1 MKFVR
6 PLVFGLGAL
15 IILVLVAVLLA
26 FTPAVQTW
34 AVRRVLEQQPGIE
47 AEVGR
52 VAAGLNTVCLED
64 VRLRFAGTEWILPS
78 VEIDFPVVSAVLG
91 GRVEVTRVLA
101 KGWTLD
107 LVGASPAAGPAAP
120 RAPAQAGYLAFLS
133 AAHAQAPLPVAAFDG
148 IFSRLAL
155 PVDLSVS
162 GVNVEG
168 EIRFARAADQTP
180 AVARIAL
187 TGGGLSPG
195 ATGRFVLSTEI
206 RVDDPASPIDRV
218 VARQEISLRMDAP
231 RSIDRIEVTGA
242 ATATGPQFPNG
253 VRVDMD
259 TSAAR
264 LASGESYGFT
274 LRSGRRV
281 LFGAQG
287 ELPAGGAA
295 LTGQWSLDARSA
307 DLSPFALGRPIPEFA
322 ADGSGRFAL
331 DRAFAEIQAAGRI
344 KATTRNLQALDPRLR
359 AVGALELAV
368 DFDLVSRDADVR
380 LSRLHL
386 DVSAE
391 RPVLGV
397 TLLQGVEFSRA
408 TGELRVADI
417 ASDLLRVQLKGVPLA
432 WAQPVLGDTVVT
444 GDDLRGGFVANV
456 RSGRLVLRPTD
467 PLSVQGL
474 TVAQAG
480 QGWIEAVDFSAQATL
495 DYAPTGW
502 QADVASLS
510 FRRDGRS
517 LAEITLKAARAGGSD
532 QAVNVRG
539 TYALDLAALVEQPAF
554 IAFGTL
560 QSGQAEGDFSASLAA
575 VQRLAAKLLLR
586 DLAVAEGPSLPEIL
600 VEIRADRLADGTVK
614 AQVPMSFTR
623 NGRVSDLTLAA
634 ALEPTATGHGLEA
647 VLTGTEVFLQDVQI
661 LAVLVGSDEASA
673 QAVAPLRNPM
683 APWAGLTGRIAVD
696 LKKVVYSPS
705 LTINGVVGSLLIG
718 PNALTFEH
726 LSAGLPGGAGLR
738 ASGDL
743 AYDPRRSRA
752 YGLTADFTLSN
763 FDPVPLFRAINP
775 TALPPIEGRFD
786 LASKITGEA
795 AELGGLSAGSTGTF
809 KLSSRGGVLRA
820 LSVDA
825 SEFSRIGS
833 RIASVAGLIGLAT
846 GDTRALK
853 YSDRLKAANELAQQ
867 LAAVTFD
874 QLTVDL
880 ESGPGNDLVIH
891 DLSLISPTIRLLGN
905 GRIQHQ
911 PGVALW
917 SQPLSLQLQLGAREK
932 LAENLRTLKLTG
944 EIADNLGYTPL
955 LENLQIDGSLS
966 SLGATM
972 LRDRLIQALAG
983 Q

>member
-1 MKFVR
+1 MKFLR
-6 PLVFGLGAL
+6 PLLFGLGTL
-15 IILVLVAVLLA
+15 TVLLLAAVLLA

-34 AVRRVLEQQPGIE
+34 AVRRVLAQQPGIE
-47 AEVGR
+47 VEVGR

-64 VRLRFAGTEWILPS
+64 VRLRLAGNEWILPL
-78 VEIDFPVVSAVLG
+78 VEIDFPLVPAVF
-91 GRVEVTRVLA
+91 GRQVEVSRVLA
-101 KGWTLD
+101 KGWSLD
-107 LVGASPAAGPAAP
+107 LVGAPPASGRAPP

-133 AAHAQAPLPVAAFDG
+133 VARAQAPVPAASFEG

-155 PVDLSVS
+155 PVDLSLS
-162 GVNVEG
+162 GLDVQG
-168 EIRFARAADQTP
+168 EIRFARAPGQTP
-180 AVARIAL
+180 AVARVAL

-206 RVDDPASPIDRV
+206 VVEDSSSPVDRV
-218 VARQEISLRMDAP
+218 VARQEIALRMAAP

-242 ATATGPQFPNG
+242 ATAIGPQFPNG

-259 TSAAR
+259 TSAVR
-264 LASGESYGFT
+264 LAAGESYGLT
-274 LRSGRRV
+274 LRSGSRV
-281 LFGAQG
+281 LFGAKG

-295 LTGQWSLDARSA
+295 LQGEWSLDARSA

-322 ADGSGRFAL
+322 ADGAGRFAL
-331 DRAFAEIQAAGRI
+331 DRAFSEIQAAGRVH
-344 KATTRNLQALDPRLR
+344 ATTRNLQTLDPRLR
-359 AVGALELAV
+359 AVGPLEIDV
-368 DFDLVSRDADVR
+368 DFDLVSRDADLR
-380 LSRLHL
+380 LSRLQL
-386 DVSAE
+386 DVSGE

-417 ASDLLRVQLKGVPLA
+417 ASDLLRVELKGIPLA
-432 WAQPVLGDTVVT
+432 WAQPVLGETGVT

-456 RSGRLVLRPTD
+456 RSGRLVLRPTE
-467 PLSVQGL
+467 PLSVQDL
-474 TVAQAG
+474 TVARAG
-480 QGWIEAVDFSAQATL
+480 QGWVEAVDFSALATL

-510 FRRDGRS
+510 LRRDGRS
-517 LAEITLKAARAGGSD
+517 LAEITLKAARAGGTD
-532 QAVNVRG
+532 QPVNLTG
-539 TYALDLAALVEQPAF
+539 TYALDLAALVEQPALV
-554 IAFGTL
+554 AYRSL
-560 QSGQAEGDFSASLAA
+560 QSGRAEGDFTASLAA
-575 VQRLAAKLLLR
+575 VQGLAAKLLLS
-586 DLAVAEGPSLPEIL
+586 DLAVAEELGLPAIRL
-600 VEIRADRLADGTVK
+600 EIRADRLADGTIK
-614 AQVPMSFTR
+614 AQVPTTFTR

-634 ALEPTATGHGLEA
+634 TLKPTASGHGLEA
-647 VLTGTEVFLQDVQI
+647 VLTGTEVFLSDVQV
-661 LAVLVGSDEASA
+661 LAALAGSEPAGAGGAAPPREAT
-673 QAVAPLRNPM
+673 
-683 APWAGLTGRIAVD
+683 APWAGLTGRIALD

-705 LTINGVVGSLLIG
+705 LTVNGVVGSLVIG
-718 PNALTFEH
+718 PNALTFEE

-752 YGLTADFTLSN
+752 YGLRADVTLSQ
-763 FDPVPLFRAINP
+763 FDPVPLFRSINP

-786 LASKITGEA
+786 VASKITGEA
-795 AELGGLSAGSTGTF
+795 ADLGGLSAGATGTF
-809 KLSSRGGVLRA
+809 RLTSRGGVLRA
-820 LSVDA
+820 LSVDS
-825 SEFSRIGS
+825 SEFARTGS

-853 YSDRLKAANELAQQ
+853 YGDRLKAASELAQQ

-880 ESGPGNDLVIH
+880 ERGPGNDLVIR

-917 SQPLSLQLQLGAREK
+917 SQPLALQLQLGARDK

-944 EIADNLGYTPL
+944 ESTDSLGYTPL

-966 SLGATM
+966 SVGTAM
-972 LRDRLIQALAG
+972 LRDRLMQALAG